1 MHSKTSK
8 QLILWYKRQSYF
20 ASNLIVLTTKKRND
34 AYLTVLEVLA
44 NAKVAIKS
52 QTTNVLNQQ
61 GAHPTLTQSYM

>member
-8 QLILWYKRQSYF
+8 QLILWYKCQSYF

-44 NAKVAIKS
+44 NAKVVIKS
-52 QTTNVLNQQ
+52 QTTK
-61 GAHPTLTQSYM
+61 Y